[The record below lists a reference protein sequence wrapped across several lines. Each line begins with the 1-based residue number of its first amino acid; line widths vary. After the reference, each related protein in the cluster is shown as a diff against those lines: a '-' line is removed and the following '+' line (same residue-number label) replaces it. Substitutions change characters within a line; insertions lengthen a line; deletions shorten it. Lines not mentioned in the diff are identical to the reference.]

1 MLKRLSS
8 LYFAFW
14 AITALVAWM
23 GLGALL
29 AAKGGPYYDIF
40 KDLNERMIAV
50 WLTKDAMAHPVI
62 LAWCIG
68 LCLIAGALL
77 LNTGLCIW
85 QRILPMF
92 QTARLSRNLLAV
104 IHILVIL
111 VMLGHGL
118 SMVIGDKY
126 LTTVMFPGQTKAIG
140 DSYSLRMDSLVFLD
154 DPALL
159 RLPKHDKHMK
169 MTRDKVHFHDNH
181 AVLTLLK
188 NGRIV
193 ARSKAGILAPF
204 DHGTLHI
211 VLKTFVWPK
220 KNNKLG
226 ALMIMVRNPL
236 ATPFFVIYALM
247 IASLGWYVFITWKKP
262 VQRRDYK

>member
-8 LYFAFW
+8 LHFAFW
-14 AITALVAWM
+14 AITALVIWM

-29 AAKGGPYYDIF
+29 AGKGSPYYDIF
-40 KDLNERMIAV
+40 NDLNEQMIAT
-50 WLTKDAMAHPVI
+50 WLARDALGHPII
-62 LAWCIG
+62 LAWFVG
-68 LCLIAGALL
+68 LCLIAGTLL

-85 QRILPMF
+85 QHILPMF

-111 VMLGHGL
+111 VILGHGL
-118 SMVIGDKY
+118 SMIIGDKY
-126 LTTVMFPGQTKAIG
+126 LTTVMFPGQTKVIG
-140 DSYSLRMDSLVFLD
+140 DGYSLRMDSLVFLD

-159 RLPKHDKHMK
+159 RLPKHDKHLK
-169 MTRDKVHFHDNH
+169 MTRDAVHFHENH

-193 ARSKAGILAPF
+193 ARSRAGVLAPF
-204 DHGTLHI
+204 DHGSLHI
-211 VLKTFVWPK
+211 VLKTFLWPK
-220 KNNKLG
+220 KKNKLG
-226 ALMIMVRNPL
+226 ALMIVVRNPL

-247 IASLGWYVFITWKKP
+247 IASLGWYVCITWKRP
-262 VQRRDYK
+262 VQRQK